1 MSVRVHPAEPGGTVE
16 GPIEAGLD
24 DIRAQFH
31 VPGAFPDDVLAAADD
46 AARRRPGRDHVD
58 RTSWAFRTLDPA
70 GSTDLDQAFFIDADA
85 AAGAQGG
92 DLVLHYA
99 IADVDFFVDPGGP
112 IDHEAWAAGRDDLPA
127 RPALDAV
134 PAGAVRGGGE
144 PAPRRT
150 TAGGGVHGARRR
162 RRRGAP
168 RRRRAGR
175 RAQSRQ
181 ARLRRH
187 RRGVDPGI
195 RRALPAHRA
204 GRGSTRRAAGG
215 VPGAGAER
223 TRIRAGRLRFEA
235 RLESEDQNAGM
246 SLATNLAVADALLAA
261 RTGLFRVM
269 ADVPDSA
276 LRRLRHTAT
285 AFHLDWPADMSLA
298 RFERSLPRDDPRA
311 AAFLLAVR
319 RSGGA
324 ASYQPYIDA
333 ASTVALGDRRDLRPR
348 HGAAAPP
355 RRPLRHRR
363 GARRGQRRRR
373 PRARR
378 AGVPRAARRDGA
390 GRPGS
395 ATRSTRRCSTSPR
408 PCCCRVAR
416 ARCSTASSSTRTS
429 AARSCSSPSRRCWPV
444 CGLTGSAPA
453 TPCEAQLVRADPA
466 SRSIELD
473 RVG

>member
-1 MSVRVHPAEPGGTVE
+1 MQSAGPE

-24 DIRAQFH
+24 AIRAQFH

-70 GSTDLDQAFFIDADA
+70 GSTDLDQAFFIDA

-112 IDHEAWAAGRDDLPA
+112 IDHEAWARGETIYLPDRRSTLYPPA
-127 RPALDAV
+127 LCEAAASLLPDGPRPAVVFTVRVAADGTVHLDGVERAV
-134 PAGAVRGGGE
+134 VHSRAKLAYDAIDAASIPGFAE
-144 PAPRRT
+144 LSRRIVL
-150 TAGGGVHGARRR
+150 AED
-162 RRRGAP
+162 RRGAP
-168 RRRRAGR
+168 RVEFPEQELTHTDQGW
-175 RAQSRQ
+175 
-181 ARLRRH
+181 
-187 RRGVDPGI
+187 
-195 RRALPAHRA
+195 
-204 GRGSTRRAAGG
+204 T
-215 VPGAGAER
+215 
-223 TRIRAGRLRFEA
+223 LRFEA

-324 ASYQPYIDA
+324 ASYQPYTDA
-333 ASTVALGDRRDLRPR
+333 ARPW
-348 HGAAAPP
+348 HAAIAATYVHATA
-355 RRPLRHRR
+355 PLRRLADRYVIAGALAVANGDALPEHVERAYHELPAVMAGADQLGHQVDKAVLDLAEAVLLSGREGEVFDGVIVDEDERGPLVQLSEPAVLARLPAHRVSP
-363 GARRGQRRRR
+363 GDAV
-373 PRARR
+373 RAR
-378 AGVPRAARRDGA
+378 
-390 GRPGS
+390 
-395 ATRSTRRCSTSPR
+395 
-408 PCCCRVAR
+408 
-416 ARCSTASSSTRTS
+416 
-429 AARSCSSPSRRCWPV
+429 
-444 CGLTGSAPA
+444 
-453 TPCEAQLVRADPA
+453 LVRADPA
-466 SRSIELD
+466 SRSIELT